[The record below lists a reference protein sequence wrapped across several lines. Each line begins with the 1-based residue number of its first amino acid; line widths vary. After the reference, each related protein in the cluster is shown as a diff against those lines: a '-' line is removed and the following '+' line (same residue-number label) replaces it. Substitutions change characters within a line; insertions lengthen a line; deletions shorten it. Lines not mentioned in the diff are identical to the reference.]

1 MKHKE
6 VFKIPHPDEN
16 NTTIT
21 LINLNCFRCNESIN
35 RTHYEISQLKGF
47 VACDW
52 CNEMIYI

>member
-6 VFKIPHPDEN
+6 VFKIPDEN

-21 LINLNCFRCNESIN
+21 LINLNCSSCNESIN
-35 RTHYEISQLKGF
+35 RTPYEISQLKGF
-47 VACDW
+47 VGCDW